1 MKTMRFLAGPLLIL
15 LTILAFWPMFR
26 NGFVWDDQEFIVRNP
41 AIRGLWPPS
50 RFFASHGSAAEGAI
64 YPMTGQRP
72 VMVFSL
78 ALDYALWQR
87 NPWGFH
93 LTNFL
98 LHLLCVAGTWL
109 LVRKTS
115 RSPEAGFL
123 AGLLFAVHP
132 GHAEGV
138 ISFLGRSDLL
148 AALFV
153 LLGFY
158 GYLKFRDQGKSRRM
172 VWFGLALL
180 SFLLGCFS
188 KETGL
193 VLLGLLVVY
202 EAFFSGHSQSNPQNL
217 KSKMARLL
225 PFLVVATGYW
235 LFRGRVLGGQSAG
248 SAWWGGTPYTNF
260 LMMFEVYARYIRLLV
275 FPAPL
280 SPLHTVPVPVGWWD
294 VRVLWGL
301 GLFLGTVV
309 AMIGMLRRTPWT
321 GFFLAWFLFGLIPVA
336 NLIPIPGVMIMA
348 ERWLYLPSLGA
359 CALAGWG
366 AWVVWSRS
374 RGWTQRVWFALV
386 AVVLFLFI
394 ARTRSWNP
402 IWKTEESVALAV
414 VATSPETPIGYN
426 NLGNALLAKGQT
438 GGALA
443 AFRRALE
450 LKLDYAEAHNN
461 YGMALA
467 KRGESE
473 EALREFK
480 EALRLK
486 PNLATAHNNLGIAL
500 REKGQ
505 IAESRAELFEAL
517 RLSPDYADAHYN
529 LGLALDEAGDL
540 QGAEREYRSAL
551 RSDPFHARARSA
563 LGSLL
568 LRLGK
573 LREAGEEFHTALG
586 LDPTVA
592 ETHVGLGNL
601 YDLQGRFSEA
611 EAEIRMAIRLNPGVP
626 DAHFNLGNSLLSQGR
641 PAEAEPCFREAIRLK
656 STFAVAYYNLALALE
671 DQGRSGEA
679 ARAYETYLATDPKA
693 LDRPEV
699 EKKIA
704 RLSLPSR

>member
-1 MKTMRFLAGPLLIL
+1 MKTMRFLAGPFLIL
-15 LTILAFWPMFR
+15 LTILAFWPMFG

-50 RFFASHGSAAEGAI
+50 RFFLSQGSAGEGAI

-72 VMVFSL
+72 VMAFSL

-98 LHLLCVAGTWL
+98 LHLLCVAGMVL
-109 LVRKTS
+109 LVWKTS
-115 RSPEAGFL
+115 RSSEAGFL

-138 ISFLGRSDLL
+138 IAFLGRSDLL
-148 AALFV
+148 ATLFI
-153 LLGFY
+153 LLGFW
-158 GYLKFRDQGKSRRM
+158 GYVQHREAEGWRRPL
-172 VWFGLALL
+172 WYFGSLS
-180 SFLLGCFS
+180 SFLIACFS

-193 VLLGLLVVY
+193 VLLGLLLIYELFVVRDVK
-202 EAFFSGHSQSNPQNL
+202 SKIQNL
-217 KSKMARLL
+217 KSKIIRLL
-225 PFLVVATGYW
+225 PFVLAGLFYW
-235 LFRGRVLGGQSAG
+235 IYRGKVLGGQCAG
-248 SAWWGGTPYTNF
+248 SAWWGGSAANNF
-260 LMMFEVYARYIRLLV
+260 RMMFEVYARYIRLLV

-280 SPLHTVPVPVGWWD
+280 SPLHTVPVPGGWWD

-309 AMIGMLRRTPWT
+309 ATIGMLRRKPWT
-321 GFFLAWFLFGLIPVA
+321 GFFLAWFLFGLVPVA

-348 ERWLYLPSLGA
+348 ERWLYLPSLGV
-359 CALAGWG
+359 CALVGWA

-374 RGWTQRVWFALV
+374 RGWTRRVWFV
-386 AVVLFLFI
+386 MIAVVLLLFI
-394 ARTRSWNP
+394 ARTRSWCSV
-402 IWKTEESVALAV
+402 WKTEESVALAV

-426 NLGNALLAKGQT
+426 NLGNALLTKGQT
-438 GGALA
+438 GEALA

-450 LKLDYAEAHNN
+450 LKPDYAEAHNN

-473 EALREFK
+473 EALWEFK

-505 IAESRAELFEAL
+505 IAESRAELLKAL

-529 LGLALDEAGDL
+529 LGLALDEAGEL
-540 QGAEREYRSAL
+540 TGAEQEYRFAL
-551 RSDPFHARARSA
+551 RSDPYHARARSA

-573 LREAGEEFHTALG
+573 LREAGEEFHAALALG
-586 LDPTVA
+586 STVA
-592 ETHVGLGNL
+592 EAHVGLGNL

-611 EAEIRMAIRLNPGVP
+611 EAEFRMAIRLNPGLP

-641 PAEAEPCFREAIRLK
+641 PAEAEPCFREVIRLK
-656 STFAVAYYNLALALE
+656 STFAFAQYNLAVALE
-671 DQGRSGEA
+671 DQGRLREA
-679 ARAYETYLATDPKA
+679 AEAYRAYLLSSPGAQ
-693 LDRPEV
+693 DRRDV
-699 EKKIA
+699 EQKIA
-704 RLSLPSR
+704 RLVKNR